1 MIALIL
7 GVIYLRQDIDQEGV
21 MNVNGA
27 LFLFLLNA
35 TWVNVFAV
43 ANVRMIFTRYYVIGH
58 CIR

>member
-1 MIALIL
+1 MSQVIAMIL

-43 ANVRMIFTRYYVIGH
+43 ANVRDVDIFLIFCTV
-58 CIR
+58 

>member
-43 ANVRMIFTRYYVIGH
+43 ANVRMMNIFI
-58 CIR
+58 CIE